1 MKTARFS
8 DLVKQCGRPEPYPLF
23 IEPAKDRTLQAAL
36 AAERVLTVHQETVG
50 TSSDFATVG
59 ITEERPGMLLIFP
72 SSLKEFRDRRVIG
85 IKYELLADA
94 EQSADQ
100 EPKPMRAAAKPKLK
114 EEPRPAPPREKK
126 LLKFPQ
132 QTQEPPTPPRAKPEK
147 ELTKAPPPPPQAA
160 QREEQVPAIRKQ
172 LRQALKLL
180 EQGKAVAAY
189 QLLEKLDGSLEK

>member
-59 ITEERPGMLLIFP
+59 LTEERPGMLLIFP
-72 SSLKEFRDRRVIG
+72 RSLKEFRERRVIG

-94 EQSADQ
+94 EQSAHQ
-100 EPKPMRAAAKPKLK
+100 EPEPMRAAAKPKLK
-114 EEPRPAPPREKK
+114 EEPRPAPSREKK
-126 LLKFPQ
+126 LLRFPQ
-132 QTQEPPTPPRAKPEK
+132 QTQEPNPPPAKPEK
-147 ELTKAPPPPPQAA
+147 EFAKAPPPPPAV
-160 QREEQVPAIRKQ
+160 QRDQRIPPIRKQ

-189 QLLEKLDGSLEK
+189 QLLEKLYGSLEK